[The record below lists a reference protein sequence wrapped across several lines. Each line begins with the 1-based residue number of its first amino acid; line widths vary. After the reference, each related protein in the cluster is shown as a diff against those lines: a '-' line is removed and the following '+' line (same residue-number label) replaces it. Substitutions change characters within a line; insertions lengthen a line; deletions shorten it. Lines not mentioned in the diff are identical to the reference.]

1 MRNNTITFLFLNVKL
16 RVNGMSGAP
25 PVHAVRLVEEENNGK
40 REPSKHTRRMVALRV
55 LEKIYKK

>member
-1 MRNNTITFLFLNVKL
+1 MRNKTIRFLFINVKWT
-16 RVNGMSGAP
+16 VNGMFGAP

-40 REPSKHTRRMVALRV
+40 RELSKHTRRTVELRV